1 MQKIQLKQHYKLNS
15 PMCQAHS
22 EPAYRSQNTNPQNQ
36 KQYDYSTL
44 TPSTRYQ
51 SCESTAT
58 HTTYAC
64 PGGQL

>member
-1 MQKIQLKQHYKLNS
+1 
-15 PMCQAHS
+15 MCQAHS
-22 EPAYRSQNTNPQNQ
+22 EPAYRSQNTNPRNQ

-51 SCESTAT
+51 SNESTAA
-58 HTTYAC
+58 HTTDAC